1 MHPINRRTACTQVCF
16 ILALGHRGLSQDGW
30 YAVTFHGRLPWQA
43 TVPGRGFFAIIRL
56 YSPTEGAFD
65 ASWKPDDFALMK

>member
-16 ILALGHRGLSQDGW
+16 ISARPSGDLSGW
-30 YAVTFHGRLPWQA
+30 LVYCDLPRTLPWQA

-65 ASWKPDDFALMK
+65 ASWKLDDFALMK